1 VKTTIKVVLD
11 QKEVFDA
18 IIEAA
23 RGQAGNGAGSATVK
37 IDAPAPGEVTG
48 AVVEFSRGK

>member
-1 VKTTIKVVLD
+1 MKTTIKVTLD

-37 IDAPAPGEVTG
+37 IEVPSAGEVTG
-48 AVVEFSRGK
+48 ATVEFNRGK